1 MREARKMGDVVVIDA
16 GRWPVVA
23 ARQFGEF
30 LISEPPILR
39 NPTLG
44 KSQATLHPALEVA
57 TEKLPLA
64 LHLPFHHC

>member
-1 MREARKMGDVVVIDA
+1 MREASGVGDVVVIDA
-16 GRWPVVA
+16 GRRPVVA

-39 NPTLG
+39 NSWQDP
-44 KSQATLHPALEVA
+44 STLHPALEVA
-57 TEKLPLA
+57 TEKLPLV